1 MSKDLSSSKLDR
13 QNILNNTIALVEI
26 KKAINLKWVN
36 YNNHVYFTKEMLASF
51 FSVDIRTIE
60 RYINKYNDELKS
72 NGYTVLKGKE
82 LEEFFEAYKSTF
94 ATDINVGGKIRSLS
108 VFDFRAFLNMAMLLV
123 ESQTAFEMRKII
135 LDIVIDTINQK
146 TGGKTKY
153 INQRDIDFI
162 GAFLQEENYR
172 KEFTDALRDYVD
184 MGNAKYAIYTD
195 KIYQSIF
202 KEKAKE
208 YRQILKI
215 SQKESIR
222 KTFYSEVLTLV
233 SSYEYGLAEMI
244 KSQSMQLKRK
254 LSNWELS
261 DLFDAFELLPLWK
274 PLIISARTKMASR
287 DMALRDA
294 YHYQLKEYIKPLDKD
309 EYEKFLGDP
318 ADELEHLMQE
328 NAEVLKRLKE
338 S

>member
-82 LEEFFEAYKSTF
+82 LEEFFEAYKNTF

-108 VFDFRAFLNMAMLLV
+108 VFDFRAFLNMSMLLV
-123 ESQTAFEMRKII
+123 ESQTALEMRKII

-153 INQRDIDFI
+153 INQRKDDDRII
-162 GAFLQEENYR
+162 
-172 KEFTDALRDYVD
+172 
-184 MGNAKYAIYTD
+184 
-195 KIYQSIF
+195 
-202 KEKAKE
+202 
-208 YRQILKI
+208 
-215 SQKESIR
+215 
-222 KTFYSEVLTLV
+222 
-233 SSYEYGLAEMI
+233 I
-244 KSQSMQLKRK
+244 KKHNKRK
-254 LSNWELS
+254 SIVE
-261 DLFDAFELLPLWK
+261 LFDGYKGEYK
-274 PLIISARTKMASR
+274 PKEIDWCKTKG
-287 DMALRDA
+287 
-294 YHYQLKEYIKPLDKD
+294 KEIC
-309 EYEKFLGDP
+309 
-318 ADELEHLMQE
+318 
-328 NAEVLKRLKE
+328 
-338 S
+338 

>member
-1 MSKDLSSSKLDR
+1 MEDNMSKDLSSSKLDR

-82 LEEFFEAYKSTF
+82 LEEFFEAYKNTF

-108 VFDFRAFLNMAMLLV
+108 VFDFRAFLNMSMLLV

-153 INQRDIDFI
+153 INQRKDDDRII
-162 GAFLQEENYR
+162 
-172 KEFTDALRDYVD
+172 
-184 MGNAKYAIYTD
+184 
-195 KIYQSIF
+195 
-202 KEKAKE
+202 
-208 YRQILKI
+208 
-215 SQKESIR
+215 
-222 KTFYSEVLTLV
+222 
-233 SSYEYGLAEMI
+233 I
-244 KSQSMQLKRK
+244 KKHNKRK
-254 LSNWELS
+254 SIVE
-261 DLFDAFELLPLWK
+261 LFDGYKGEYK
-274 PLIISARTKMASR
+274 PKEIDWGETKG
-287 DMALRDA
+287 
-294 YHYQLKEYIKPLDKD
+294 KEIC
-309 EYEKFLGDP
+309 
-318 ADELEHLMQE
+318 
-328 NAEVLKRLKE
+328 
-338 S
+338 

>member
-82 LEEFFEAYKSTF
+82 LEEFFEAYKNTF

-108 VFDFRAFLNMAMLLV
+108 VFDFRAFLNMSMLLV

-318 ADELEHLMQE
+318 ADELEHLMRE
-328 NAEVLKRLKE
+328 NKEVLKRLKE

>member
-82 LEEFFEAYKSTF
+82 LEEFFEAYKNTF

-153 INQRDIDFI
+153 INQRKDDDRII
-162 GAFLQEENYR
+162 
-172 KEFTDALRDYVD
+172 
-184 MGNAKYAIYTD
+184 
-195 KIYQSIF
+195 
-202 KEKAKE
+202 
-208 YRQILKI
+208 
-215 SQKESIR
+215 
-222 KTFYSEVLTLV
+222 
-233 SSYEYGLAEMI
+233 I
-244 KSQSMQLKRK
+244 KKHNKRK
-254 LSNWELS
+254 SIVE
-261 DLFDAFELLPLWK
+261 LFDGYKGEYK
-274 PLIISARTKMASR
+274 PKEIDWGETKG
-287 DMALRDA
+287 
-294 YHYQLKEYIKPLDKD
+294 KEIC
-309 EYEKFLGDP
+309 
-318 ADELEHLMQE
+318 
-328 NAEVLKRLKE
+328 
-338 S
+338 

>member
-1 MSKDLSSSKLDR
+1 MEDNMSKDLSSSKLDR

-82 LEEFFEAYKSTF
+82 LEEFFEAYKNTF

-153 INQRDIDFI
+153 INQRKDDDRII
-162 GAFLQEENYR
+162 
-172 KEFTDALRDYVD
+172 
-184 MGNAKYAIYTD
+184 
-195 KIYQSIF
+195 
-202 KEKAKE
+202 
-208 YRQILKI
+208 
-215 SQKESIR
+215 
-222 KTFYSEVLTLV
+222 
-233 SSYEYGLAEMI
+233 I
-244 KSQSMQLKRK
+244 KKHNKRK
-254 LSNWELS
+254 SIVE
-261 DLFDAFELLPLWK
+261 LFDGYKGEYK
-274 PLIISARTKMASR
+274 PKEIDWGETKG
-287 DMALRDA
+287 
-294 YHYQLKEYIKPLDKD
+294 KEIC
-309 EYEKFLGDP
+309 
-318 ADELEHLMQE
+318 
-328 NAEVLKRLKE
+328 
-338 S
+338 